1 MSSKTAIAI
10 GKPESLLGGK
20 LGQRRQLWVVHV
32 YMYITLA
39 RSGSARG
46 NCDNDIF
53 PQRL

>member
-1 MSSKTAIAI
+1 MSSKTAIVI
-10 GKPESLLGGK
+10 GKPQSLLGGK

-32 YMYITLA
+32 YITLV

>member
-10 GKPESLLGGK
+10 GKPQSLVGGK

-32 YMYITLA
+32 DITLA

>member
-10 GKPESLLGGK
+10 GKPQSLLGGK
-20 LGQRRQLWVVHV
+20 LGQRRPLWVVHV
-32 YMYITLA
+32 YTTLA

-46 NCDNDIF
+46 NCDNGIF